1 MAGVETI
8 VKERN
13 VRWGAPMVLGILMIL
28 LGAFALA
35 ASVATTLI
43 TTVVLGVMLLVV
55 GVMEIIAAVRVGRTG
70 PWLTYLLA
78 GILSLVV
85 GALFLDRPLATMASL
100 TLLIAGFLFAAG
112 LFHGITAIADRYPGW
127 GVDFLYGVVA
137 VALGIYIVASWPIS
151 AFWVIGTVVGIEI
164 LARGIALVAASWALR
179 SVEHGQIPGGGA
191 SYAPPHGAAGL
202 PAH

>member
-1 MAGVETI
+1 MET
-8 VKERN
+8 VGTETRAKQRS
-13 VRWGAPMVLGILMIL
+13 VRWGVPMVIGILMTL

-43 TTVVLGVMLLVV
+43 SVVVLGVMLLVV
-55 GVMEIIAAVRVGRTG
+55 GVMEIIAAARVGRHG

-112 LFHGITAIADRYPGW
+112 LFHAITAIADRYPRW

-137 VALGIYIVASWPIS
+137 LALGVYIVASWPIAS
-151 AFWVIGTVVGIEI
+151 FWVIGTVVGIEI
-164 LARGIALVAASWALR
+164 LARGIALIAASWALR
-179 SVEHGQIPGGGA
+179 SFEHGRIPSGLV
-191 SYAPPHGAAGL
+191 AA
-202 PAH
+202 

>member
-1 MAGVETI
+1 MDTVGTEPR
-8 VKERN
+8 VKQRN

-35 ASVATTLI
+35 AAVATTII
-43 TTVVLGVMLLVV
+43 TSVVLGIVLLVV
-55 GVMEIIAAVRVGRTG
+55 GVMEIIAAARVGRHG

-112 LFHGITAIADRYPGW
+112 LFHAITAIADRYPQW
-127 GVDFLYGVVA
+127 GIDFLYGVVA
-137 VALGIYIVASWPIS
+137 LALGVYIVASWPIS
-151 AFWVIGTVVGIEI
+151 SFWVLGTVVGIEI
-164 LARGIALVAASWALR
+164 IARGVALVSASWALR
-179 SVEHGQIPGGGA
+179 SIEHGHMPSGMV
-191 SYAPPHGAAGL
+191 AA
-202 PAH
+202 